1 MALKFVTLR
10 FNIEKRRHRHALE
23 ILRERHA
30 REGCSYT
37 DVVLQALL
45 HDAEE
50 RIENKYREVSID
62 NSSVERITAATEE
75 MLRKTLLPLFTN
87 TSAQSGMPPIE
98 QSIAVSSPEQ
108 EANEEFE
115 NDVIPYDEIPWDYL
129 GD

>member
-23 ILRERHA
+23 ILRER
-30 REGCSYT
+30 RDSEGCSYT

-45 HDAEE
+45 CDTEE
-50 RIENKYREVSID
+50 VIEKKYGEVNID
-62 NSSVERITAATEE
+62 NNSVERITAATEE
-75 MLRKTLLPLFTN
+75 MLRKKLLPLFTN
-87 TSAQSGMPPIE
+87 TSAQSGIPPAE
-98 QSIAVSSPEQ
+98 QSIAESSPEQ
-108 EANEEFE
+108 EANKEFE